1 MAYITALSSLYIE
14 SKHLTIFTV
23 GQVPNYHQ
31 LSSKATRENTVTFFF
46 AEIKILQRVVQIRL
60 YVLRYLLFVEK
71 KITFH

>member
-31 LSSKATRENTVTFFF
+31 LSSKATRENTVTFF
-46 AEIKILQRVVQIRL
+46 AEIKLLQRVVQIKL
-60 YVLRYLLFVEK
+60 CVFRYLLFVEK
-71 KITFH
+71 TY